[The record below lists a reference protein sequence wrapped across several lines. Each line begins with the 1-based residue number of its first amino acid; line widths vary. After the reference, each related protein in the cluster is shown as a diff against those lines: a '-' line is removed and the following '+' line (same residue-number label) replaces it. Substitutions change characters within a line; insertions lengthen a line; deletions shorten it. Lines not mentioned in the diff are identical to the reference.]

1 MAAPKAFGAA
11 QNGELLP
18 ALFQQEEC
26 EARVFLSFQFALQF
40 SCIGQGGDLQSGGQ
54 FKRHAQA
61 PGGIVVAVT
70 IASVR
75 TPSVPSSRAK
85 ALRTLKRGSFP

>member
-1 MAAPKAFGAA
+1 
-11 QNGELLP
+11 
-18 ALFQQEEC
+18 
-26 EARVFLSFQFALQF
+26 
-40 SCIGQGGDLQSGGQ
+40 
-54 FKRHAQA
+54 
-61 PGGIVVAVT
+61 VAVT